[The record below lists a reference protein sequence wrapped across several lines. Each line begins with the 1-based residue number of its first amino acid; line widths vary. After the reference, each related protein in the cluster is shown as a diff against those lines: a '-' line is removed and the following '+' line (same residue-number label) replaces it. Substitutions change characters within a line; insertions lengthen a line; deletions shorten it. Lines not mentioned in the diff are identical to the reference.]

1 VENINVKEAQRAY
14 DANLAAIDTAK
25 TMAQHTIDMIK

>member
-1 VENINVKEAQRAY
+1 MKEAQRAY
-14 DANLAAIDTAK
+14 DANPAAIDTTR